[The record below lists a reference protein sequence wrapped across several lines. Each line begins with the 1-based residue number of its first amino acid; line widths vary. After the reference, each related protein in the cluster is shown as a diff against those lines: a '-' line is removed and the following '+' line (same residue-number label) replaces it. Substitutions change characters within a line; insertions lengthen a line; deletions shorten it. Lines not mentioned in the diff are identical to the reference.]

1 MKLNDYI
8 LAFQRHLQ
16 EKGSG
21 SRNTVQSYV
30 TDLKKF
36 EAYLTSKHQSLIS
49 ASDTSVL
56 TYMMYLQNQNF
67 SDATIARSLSAI
79 RGFFQYLIHQGH
91 VKKDPTFGM
100 KPPKMD
106 QKTLEYLEEE
116 EISKLLS
123 SFDLSKNKELKD
135 YTICYLMIH
144 LGLKATEITNLKI
157 EDLNTQMGFLKVE
170 TTQDLRYIKLS
181 TNTINILE
189 KYWESLDSSL
199 SPNRALFYSK
209 RKAPYTRQG
218 VWKLVKKY
226 GEVIDRDLNPRL
238 LRNTCVVQLIKQ
250 ELSPVEIKKIM
261 GYSDLS
267 ILENFY
273 SALS

>member
-1 MKLNDYI
+1 MNDYI

-21 SRNTVQSYV
+21 SKNTVQSYV

-36 EAYLTSKHQSLIS
+36 EAYLTSKNQDLIS
-49 ASDTSVL
+49 ASNTSVL

-67 SDATIARSLSAI
+67 SDATVARSLSAI
-79 RGFFQYLIHQGH
+79 RGFFQYLVHRGD

-100 KPPKMD
+100 KPPKLD
-106 QKTLEYLEEE
+106 QKTLEYLDED
-116 EISKLLS
+116 EIKNLLD
-123 SFDLSKNKELKD
+123 SFDLNNKNELKN

-144 LGLKATEITNLKI
+144 LGLKATEITNLKV

-170 TTQDLRYIKLS
+170 SAQDLRYIKLNTENIS
-181 TNTINILE
+181 VLEEYWNTIE
-189 KYWESLDSSL
+189 DGA
-199 SPNRALFYSK
+199 SPHRALFYSK

-226 GEVIDRDLNPRL
+226 GDVIDRDLNPRL
-238 LRNTCVVQLIKQ
+238 LRNTCVVQLIRQ

-273 SALS
+273 SIID